1 MTNTPTTS
9 RFTGILP
16 TLPTG
21 ARIMLTAF
29 LAIIGSG
36 YLVAVANIYSRH
48 QLADGKEG
56 VSLDDLRA
64 VYSGTTVAV
73 DARELPSRMLTMI
86 RGEMRQYFSSDAS
99 FSVLETWLKE
109 GGSEAG
115 LTKGEGK
122 AAPKRVLLVDCMRCH
137 AQSTETRI
145 SKEAP
150 FGPDEFTID
159 YGLISRFVS
168 ASKAESP
175 GKVRVP
181 PQYTIPRLVLV
192 SHQHMLAIPM
202 FTLIVGLLFMT
213 TRLPPTL
220 RGVMTPIPMIAVLFD
235 LSGWWLARV
244 ADPFVLVIAGAGG
257 LFALSF
263 GFQIFC
269 VLVDLWRPQKH

>member
-1 MTNTPTTS
+1 MANSPTTN

-16 TLPTG
+16 ALPTST
-21 ARIMLTAF
+21 RIMLTAF

-48 QLADGKEG
+48 QMADGKEG
-56 VSLDDLRA
+56 VSLGDLRV
-64 VYSGTTVAV
+64 VYSGTTVAA
-73 DARELPSRMLTMI
+73 DSKELPSRMLTMI
-86 RGEMRQYFSSDAS
+86 RGEMRQYFSSDAN
-99 FSVLETWLKE
+99 FSVLESWLKE

-115 LTKGEGK
+115 LTKGEAK
-122 AAPKRVLLVDCMRCH
+122 AKPNRVLLVDCMRCH
-137 AQSTETRI
+137 AQSSETRI

-159 YGLISRFVS
+159 YNLISRFVS
-168 ASKAESP
+168 PSKGQSP
-175 GKVRVP
+175 GEVRVP

-213 TRLPPTL
+213 TRLPPAL

-244 ADPFVLVIAGAGG
+244 ADSFVLVIAGAGG

-269 VLVDLWRPQKH
+269 VLVDMWRPQKL

>member
-1 MTNTPTTS
+1 MANTPTTN

-16 TLPTG
+16 ALPTST
-21 ARIMLTAF
+21 RIMLTAF

-48 QLADGKEG
+48 QMADGKEG
-56 VSLDDLRA
+56 VSLGDLRV
-64 VYSGTTVAV
+64 VYSGTTVAA
-73 DARELPSRMLTMI
+73 DSKELPSRMLTMI
-86 RGEMRQYFSSDAS
+86 RGEMRQYFSSDAN
-99 FSVLETWLKE
+99 FSVLESWLKE

-115 LTKGEGK
+115 LTKGEAK
-122 AAPKRVLLVDCMRCH
+122 AKPNRVLLVDCMRCH
-137 AQSTETRI
+137 AQSSETRI

-159 YGLISRFVS
+159 YNLISRFVS
-168 ASKAESP
+168 PSKGQSP
-175 GKVRVP
+175 GEVRVP

-213 TRLPPTL
+213 TRLPPAL

-244 ADPFVLVIAGAGG
+244 ADSFVMVIAGAGG

-269 VLVDLWRPQKH
+269 VLVDMWRPQKL

>member
-1 MTNTPTTS
+1 MSNTPNS
-9 RFTGILP
+9 CSFTGILP
-16 TLPTG
+16 ALPTG
-21 ARIMLTAF
+21 ARILLTAF
-29 LAIIGSG
+29 LAIIGTG
-36 YLVAVANIYSRH
+36 YLVAVANIYWRH
-48 QLADGKEG
+48 QMADGKEG
-56 VSLDDLRA
+56 VSLGDLRA
-64 VYSGTTVAV
+64 VYSGTTVAA

-86 RGEMRQYFSSDAS
+86 RGEMRQYFSSDAH

-115 LTKGEGK
+115 LTKGEAK
-122 AAPKRVLLVDCMRCH
+122 AVPKRVLLMDCMRCH

-150 FGPDEFTID
+150 FGPDEFNVD

-168 ASKAESP
+168 TSKGPSP
-175 GKVRVP
+175 GEVRVP
-181 PQYTIPRLVLV
+181 PQYTIPRLILV

-202 FTLIVGLLFMT
+202 FTLIIGLLFMT
-213 TRLPPTL
+213 TRLPPML

-244 ADPFVLVIAGAGG
+244 ADSFVLVIAGAGG

-269 VLVDLWRPQKH
+269 VLVDMWRPQKL